1 MCDEAFALP
10 LSLSLC
16 YEKDHSFSICVNMLC
31 AYVLHTS
38 AERARE
44 NCRLQRPVS
53 HRAAVS
59 PPARLP
65 TGLLDHTEKEEEEEE
80 KREEGCPH
88 VSMGRY
94 VRINS
99 HKINT
104 LTETGFVT
112 DFLFVV
118 FRSVFLHF

>member
-1 MCDEAFALP
+1 
-10 LSLSLC
+10 
-16 YEKDHSFSICVNMLC
+16 MLC

-65 TGLLDHTEKEEEEEE
+65 TGLLDHTEKEEE
-80 KREEGCPH
+80 GCPH
-88 VSMGRY
+88 VSTGRY

-118 FRSVFLHF
+118 FRSVFLHFSKKKLLNIVVRVVASQHQLMR